1 MGRPCARIGAS
12 LDSERRP
19 LAHEGHRHPTEAE
32 LRSSASL
39 NSPERFADLATQ
51 TGAWRSMFAA
61 RFNELFGEAQLTYV
75 ARWRLQFVSTTP

>member
-1 MGRPCARIGAS
+1 L

-19 LAHEGHRHPTEAE
+19 LTHEGHRHPTEAE
-32 LRSSASL
+32 LRSIASL
-39 NSPERFADLATQ
+39 TSPERFAHLATQ
-51 TGAWRSMFAA
+51 AGASRSMFAA